1 MPSSSDR
8 PRSGVGEG
16 QEREF
21 GRRIKSRMVQL
32 VPYRNARP
40 PARRSPLMQAL
51 HARRGSITSEHSRGF
66 LREFG
71 RRAIAKA
78 LGERAAL
85 DDAKGAGRLTRG
97 SRKLQV
103 GRGGYE
109 PPPPSPR
116 PLAPPAL
123 DCVGGEREREPT
135 APATAAVATAAAPAM
150 SVGLIMHT
158 RLLCDGLRASTT
170 NARKR
175 R

>member
-1 MPSSSDR
+1 
-8 PRSGVGEG
+8 
-16 QEREF
+16 
-21 GRRIKSRMVQL
+21 
-32 VPYRNARP
+32 
-40 PARRSPLMQAL
+40 MQAL

-116 PLAPPAL
+116 PLATPAL
-123 DCVGGEREREPT
+123 DCVGGEERERAHSPSHSCSSYCSST
-135 APATAAVATAAAPAM
+135 GDVGRSDNAHKAAV
-150 SVGLIMHT
+150 
-158 RLLCDGLRASTT
+158 
-170 NARKR
+170 
-175 R
+175 